1 MDNLFCF
8 DSVHNMFECIA
19 RSFTIN
25 EKTTL
30 YNQTSPI
37 MYILIINARQLFV
50 KV

>member
-19 RSFTIN
+19 LSFTIN

-30 YNQTSPI
+30 YNQTSS
-37 MYILIINARQLFV
+37 ILNEILAKKF
-50 KV
+50 